1 MSGLGTTIGNLSK
14 LRQGFSQ
21 ALKGVELPQARR
33 AATGPTRLKA
43 VSDFGSNPGNL
54 RMYEYVPK
62 SVAPSPAL
70 MVVLHGCT
78 QTAAGY
84 DHGTGWST
92 LADEHGF
99 VLLYPEQQPAN
110 NPNTCFNWFEP
121 GDIRR
126 DAGEAKSIR
135 QMIDRMIADHGVDG
149 SRVYI
154 TGLSAGGAM
163 AGVMLATY
171 PEMFAGGGIIAG
183 LPYGTAGN
191 VQDAL
196 ASMFQGRSKDA
207 RQWGDLVRA
216 ASPHRG
222 PWPKISVWH
231 GGADTTVKPMNA
243 TETVKQWSDVHGVSG
258 TPALESK
265 GPGFTR
271 QAWRNGAGE
280 EVVESFTLAGMAH
293 GTPLAAGTGEGRSG
307 VAGPYLL
314 DVGVSSTHHIASF
327 LGLIPQAA
335 ERPAAVRAEHRAAAS
350 AEPAAAASAERP
362 APAPMWP
369 PTGVIEFGRK
379 HDEAPPKPEPAPEPE
394 RHGSRKLGG
403 LPIDVNAVITKA
415 LKAAGLMR
423 S

>member
-1 MSGLGTTIGNLSK
+1 
-14 LRQGFSQ
+14 
-21 ALKGVELPQARR
+21 
-33 AATGPTRLKA
+33 
-43 VSDFGSNPGNL
+43 
-54 RMYEYVPK
+54 
-62 SVAPSPAL
+62 
-70 MVVLHGCT
+70 CT

-99 VLLYPEQQPAN
+99 VLLYPEQQAAN
-110 NPNTCFNWFEP
+110 NPKTCFNWFEP

-135 QMIDRMIADHGVDG
+135 QMIDWTIAEHGVDR
-149 SRVYI
+149 SRVYV

-171 PEMFAGGGIIAG
+171 PEVFAGGAIIAG

-196 ASMFQGRSKDA
+196 SSMFQGRTKDA

-222 PWPKISVWH
+222 PWPRVSVWH
-231 GGADTTVKPMNA
+231 GGADTTVKPTNA
-243 TETVKQWSDVHGVSG
+243 TEIVKQWNDVHGVSG
-258 TPALESK
+258 TPALESN

-271 QAWRNGAGE
+271 QVWRDGAGE

-293 GTPLAAGTGEGRSG
+293 GTPLAAGVGEGKSG
-307 VAGPYLL
+307 VAGPFLL
-314 DVGVSSTHHIASF
+314 DVGVSSTHHIARF
-327 LGLIPQAA
+327 FGLVPQAGVA
-335 ERPAAVRAEHRAAAS
+335 REAAPV
-350 AEPAAAASAERP
+350 
-362 APAPMWP
+362 WP
-369 PTGVIEFGRK
+369 PTGVIEFAPK
-379 HDEAPPKPEPAPEPE
+379 ADEAPLRRAEPAPKAD
-394 RHGSRKLGG
+394 RHGSRKAGG
-403 LPIDVNAVITKA
+403 LPVDVNAVITKA

>member
-1 MSGLGTTIGNLSK
+1 MSGLGSTIANLSK
-14 LRQGFSQ
+14 MRRSWSQ
-21 ALKGVELPQARR
+21 TLNGAQAPHARR
-33 AATGPTRLKA
+33 APAAPSRLRPVA
-43 VSDFGSNPGNL
+43 DFGSNPGNL

-62 SVAPSPAL
+62 SLAPSPAL
-70 MVVLHGCT
+70 VVVLHGCT

-84 DHGTGWST
+84 DYGTGWST
-92 LADEHGF
+92 LADERGF
-99 VLLYPEQQPAN
+99 VLLYPEQQSAN

-126 DAGEAKSIR
+126 DGGEAKSIR
-135 QMIDRMIADHGVDG
+135 QMIDRTIADHGVDR
-149 SRVYI
+149 SRVYV

-171 PEMFAGGGIIAG
+171 PDVFAGGAIIAG

-196 ASMFQGRSKDA
+196 ASMFQGRTKDA
-207 RQWGDLVRA
+207 RQWGDLVRS

-231 GGADTTVKPMNA
+231 GGADTTVKPTNA
-243 TETVKQWSDVHGVSG
+243 TEIVKQWSDLHGVSG

-314 DVGVSSTHHIASF
+314 DVGVSSTHHIARF
-327 LGLIPQAA
+327 LGLVPEAGAERPATVGA
-335 ERPAAVRAEHRAAAS
+335 ERPAAAS
-350 AEPAAAASAERP
+350 ADGP

-369 PTGVIEFGRK
+369 PTGVIEFGHR
-379 HDEAPPKPEPAPEPE
+379 HDEAPAPKAEPAGAPEPE

-403 LPIDVNAVITKA
+403 MPIDVNAVITKA

>member
-1 MSGLGTTIGNLSK
+1 MTGLGSTISNLSR
-14 LRQGFSQ
+14 LRRNWSRTLNG
-21 ALKGVELPQARR
+21 AAETTHARR
-33 AATGPTRLKA
+33 APPVPSRLQPVA
-43 VSDFGSNPGNL
+43 SFGTNPGNL
-54 RMYEYVPK
+54 RMYEYAPK
-62 SVAPSPAL
+62 TVGPSPAL
-70 MVVLHGCT
+70 VVVLHGCT

-99 VLLYPEQQPAN
+99 VLLYPEQQAAN
-110 NPNTCFNWFEP
+110 NPKTCFNWFEP

-135 QMIDRMIADHGVDG
+135 QMIDWMIAEHGVDR
-149 SRVYI
+149 SRVYV

-171 PEMFAGGGIIAG
+171 PEVFAGGAIIAG

-191 VQDAL
+191 VQEAL
-196 ASMFQGRSKDA
+196 SSMFQGRTKDA

-222 PWPKISVWH
+222 PWPRVSVWH
-231 GGADTTVKPMNA
+231 GGADTTVKPTNS

-271 QAWRNGAGE
+271 QVWRNGAGE

-293 GTPLAAGTGEGRSG
+293 GTPLAAGVGEGQSG
-307 VAGPYLL
+307 VAGPFLL
-314 DVGVSSTHHIASF
+314 DVGVSSTHHIAKF
-327 LGLIPQAA
+327 FGLAPQAGVA
-335 ERPAAVRAEHRAAAS
+335 REA
-350 AEPAAAASAERP
+350 
-362 APAPMWP
+362 APAWQ
-369 PTGVIEFGRK
+369 PTGVIEFAPK
-379 HDEAPPKPEPAPEPE
+379 ADEAPRPRAEPGPQAD
-394 RHGSRKLGG
+394 RHGSRKPGG